1 MVATAS
7 GSGNRP
13 AMVKMVDLPEE
24 YLHWVLAQDK
34 DDYRVP
40 TLDDYTPAE
49 IVESGGTETI
59 LATIG
64 ALQAAYDEFAEF
76 RAWVRGALDNGGRVM
91 IREDMLFSDPDEW
104 QEMVDTEWAAA
115 QWELE
120 EDTTGPLGPHTY
132 MLSTYLALL
141 YQYTAPV
148 PTFWGAPYYY

>member
-1 MVATAS
+1 MVVEAAS
-7 GSGNRP
+7 GSGKRPRP

-24 YLHWVLAQDK
+24 YLYWVLAQDK

-40 TLDDYTPAE
+40 TLDDYTAAE
-49 IVESGGTETI
+49 IAESGGIETI

-76 RAWVRGALDNGGRVM
+76 RAWVRGALYDGGRVM
-91 IREDMLFSDPDEW
+91 VREDMLVSDPDEW
-104 QEMVDTEWAAA
+104 QEMVDAQWAGAR
-115 QWELE
+115 WELE
-120 EDTTGPLGPHTY
+120 EDTAGPLGPHTY

-148 PTFWGAPYYY
+148 PTFWGT